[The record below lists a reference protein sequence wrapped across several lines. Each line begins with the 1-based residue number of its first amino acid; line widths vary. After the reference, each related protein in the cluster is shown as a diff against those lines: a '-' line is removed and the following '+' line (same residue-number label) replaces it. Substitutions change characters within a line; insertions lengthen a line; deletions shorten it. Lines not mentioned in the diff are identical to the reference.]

1 MQGEEG
7 LENKLRKEWPS
18 KGWMAFMGEYYIASV
33 RGLSFLLTAK
43 DFAPKIRPSQLP

>member
-7 LENKLRKEWPS
+7 LENQFRREWLS

-33 RGLSFLLTAK
+33 RGPSFLLRAK
-43 DFAPKIRPSQLP
+43 DFAPKIKPSQLP